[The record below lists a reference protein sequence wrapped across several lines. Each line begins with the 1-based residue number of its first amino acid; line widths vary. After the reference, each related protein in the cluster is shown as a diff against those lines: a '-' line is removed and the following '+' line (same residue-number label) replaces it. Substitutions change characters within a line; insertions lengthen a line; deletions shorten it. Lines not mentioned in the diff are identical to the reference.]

1 VKRPLRCIPA
11 ALLVLFGFVLLTVS
25 VHAQVT
31 YLYTNNN
38 AAPNTVTGFSV
49 GPTGTLTMLGPP
61 VLTGGNGIG
70 LFYASNTATAT
81 MRRNFLYVFEQWNQ

>member
-49 GPTGTLTMLGPP
+49 DPP
-61 VLTGGNGIG
+61 
-70 LFYASNTATAT
+70 
-81 MRRNFLYVFEQWNQ
+81 EP